1 VHPVVAGLNR
11 AITVATGLKML
22 DCPVKPHN
30 GIKSIDQFLEN
41 LRSRSAALDTLMTI
55 DGEQGVIAVSSK

>member
-1 VHPVVAGLNR
+1 LSQG

-22 DCPVKPHN
+22 DCPGQPHN
-30 GIKSIDQFLEN
+30 GINSIGQFLEN
-41 LRSRSAALDTLMTI
+41 LRSRSAALDISMTI